1 MNLLSRKQKKRSEI
15 IKMAFRYD
23 FSGYATRND
32 IKCTDGRIIRAGA
45 FADQDGAKVPLVWNH
60 DHRGMENVIGHALL
74 ENRSDGVYAY
84 GVFNETKNGINAK
97 ELVEHGD
104 ICAMSIYA
112 NKLKQNGPDV
122 THGVIRELSLVYA
135 GANPGAY
142 IDSVITHEDGADEEA
157 VIYFDQAI
165 DASNGELTHEDK
177 ETQEKDSKEEPEKK
191 PDETPKKTPKEI
203 IDGLSEK
210 KKKVAVLIIRMSP
223 KIDEIDTINDSKE
236 QPVSDK
242 GETVADIWETFTDE
256 EKKAVYAV
264 IGTAKENNESSDDG
278 DEKEDNDNKEEK
290 VMRHNAFDK
299 ETQTE
304 TVDGVLTHSDQEAIL
319 ALAKSK
325 SCGSLREAIER
336 YAEETDH
343 LQHGIDEIETLFPE
357 YKDVKPGAPE
367 LVTDNLGWVTTV
379 MNGVHKS
386 PISRIRTRQT
396 DARGRKIRGLGYQKG
411 GLKKEVGNVKLMS
424 RTTDPYTVFVKDSM
438 NRDDITDI
446 TDFDVVSYEYNLLR
460 MALNEEIATAIM
472 VGDGREDGDED
483 KIPEDKIRPIWT
495 DDELFTV
502 HKAVDVAG
510 MKTKLQGSD
519 TSKNFGD
526 NYIETEAIIEAALD
540 ARIDYRGSGSP
551 AFFCTPQLVNTMLM
565 ARDLNGRRIYNSID
579 ELKTILNVS
588 AIVTIEQFAGL
599 QRTVDTNKMALL
611 GIMVNLDDYYV
622 GATKG
627 GQITQ
632 FNQFDIDFNKE
643 KYLIETRISGALT
656 KIKSAIVLEKKAS

>member
-1 MNLLSRKQKKRSEI
+1 
-15 IKMAFRYD
+15 MAFRYD

-236 QPVSDK
+236 QSVSDK

-278 DEKEDNDNKEEK
+278 DEEEDNDNKEEK

-325 SCGSLREAIER
+325 SCGSLREAMEQ
-336 YAEETDH
+336 YAGETDH

-411 GLKKEVGNVKLMS
+411 NLKKEVGNVKLMS
-424 RTTDPYTVFVKDSM
+424 RTTDPYTVYVKDSM
-438 NRDDITDI
+438 NRDDILDI

-460 MALNEEIATAIM
+460 MALNEEIATAVM

-495 DDELFTV
+495 DDELYTI

-565 ARDLNGRRIYNSID
+565 ARDLNGRRIYNGID

>member
-1 MNLLSRKQKKRSEI
+1 
-15 IKMAFRYD
+15 MAFRYD

-135 GANPGAY
+135 GANPGAF

-177 ETQEKDSKEEPEKK
+177 ETQEKDSKEESEKK

-210 KKKVAVLIIRMSP
+210 KKKVAALIISMSP

-242 GETVADIWETFTDE
+242 GETIADIWETFTEE

-264 IGTAKENNESSDDG
+264 IGTAKENNESSDNG
-278 DEKEDNDNKEEK
+278 DEEEDNDNKEEK

-325 SCGSLREAIER
+325 SCGSLREAMEQ
-336 YAEETDH
+336 YAGETDH

-424 RTTDPYTVFVKDSM
+424 RTTDPYTVYVKDSM
-438 NRDDITDI
+438 NRDDILDI

-460 MALNEEIATAIM
+460 MALNEEIATAVM

-495 DDELFTV
+495 DDELYTI
-502 HKAVDVAG
+502 HKTVDVAG

-565 ARDLNGRRIYNSID
+565 ARDMNGRRIYNSID

>member
-1 MNLLSRKQKKRSEI
+1 
-15 IKMAFRYD
+15 MAFRYD

-135 GANPGAY
+135 GANPGAF

-177 ETQEKDSKEEPEKK
+177 ETQEKDSKEESEKK
-191 PDETPKKTPKEI
+191 PDETSKKTPKEI
-203 IDGLSEK
+203 VDGLSEK
-210 KKKVAVLIIRMSP
+210 KKKVAALIISMSP

-236 QPVSDK
+236 QPASDK
-242 GETVADIWETFTDE
+242 GETIADIWETFTEE

-264 IGTAKENNESSDDG
+264 IGAAKENNESSDDG
-278 DEKEDNDNKEEK
+278 DEEEDNDNKEEK

-304 TVDGVLTHSDQEAIL
+304 VMDGVLTHSDQEAIL
-319 ALAKSK
+319 DLAKSK
-325 SCGSLREAIER
+325 SCGSLREAMEE
-336 YAEETDH
+336 YAGKTDH

-411 GLKKEVGNVKLMS
+411 ALKKEVGNVKLMT

-438 NRDDITDI
+438 NRDDILDI

-460 MALNEEIATAIM
+460 MALNEEIATAVM

-495 DDELFTV
+495 DDELYTI
-502 HKAVDVAG
+502 HKAVDVTG

>member
-1 MNLLSRKQKKRSEI
+1 
-15 IKMAFRYD
+15 MAFRYD

-135 GANPGAY
+135 GANPGAF

-177 ETQEKDSKEEPEKK
+177 ETQEKDSKEESEKK

-223 KIDEIDTINDSKE
+223 KIDEIDTMNDSKE

-264 IGTAKENNESSDDG
+264 IGTAKENNESSDHG
-278 DEKEDNDNKEEK
+278 DEEEDNDNKEEK

-325 SCGSLREAIER
+325 SCGSLREAMEQ
-336 YAEETDH
+336 YAGETDH

-424 RTTDPYTVFVKDSM
+424 RTTDPYTIFVKDSM
-438 NRDDITDI
+438 NRDDILDI

-460 MALNEEIATAIM
+460 MALNEEIATAVM

-495 DDELFTV
+495 DDELYTI
-502 HKAVDVAG
+502 HKTVDVAG

>member
-1 MNLLSRKQKKRSEI
+1 
-15 IKMAFRYD
+15 MAFRYD

-122 THGVIRELSLVYA
+122 IHGVIRELSLVYA
-135 GANPGAY
+135 GANPGAF

-157 VIYFDQAI
+157 IIYFDQAI
-165 DASNGELTHEDK
+165 DVSNGELTHEDK
-177 ETQEKDSKEEPEKK
+177 EAKKKDPKEEPEKK
-191 PDETPKKTPKEI
+191 SEESSSKTVKEI

-210 KKKVAVLIIRMSP
+210 KKKVATLIISMSP
-223 KIDEIDTINDSKE
+223 KIDEVDIINDIKE

-242 GETVADIWETFTDE
+242 GETVADIWETFTEE

-278 DEKEDNDNKEEK
+278 DEEEDNDNKEEK

-325 SCGSLREAIER
+325 SCGSLREAMEQ
-336 YAEETDH
+336 YAGETDH

-357 YKDVKPGAPE
+357 YKDVKNGAPE

-411 GLKKEVGNVKLMS
+411 NLKKEVGNVKLMS
-424 RTTDPYTVFVKDSM
+424 RTTDPYTVYVKDSM
-438 NRDDITDI
+438 NRDDILDI

-460 MALNEEIATAIM
+460 MALNEEIATAVM

-495 DDELFTV
+495 DDELYTI
-502 HKAVDVAG
+502 HKAVDVTG

-599 QRTVDTNKMALL
+599 QRTVESNKMALL

-643 KYLIETRISGALT
+643 KYLIEARISGALT
-656 KIKSAIVLEKKAS
+656 KIKSAIVLEKKVS

>member
-1 MNLLSRKQKKRSEI
+1 
-15 IKMAFRYD
+15 MAFKYD
-23 FSGYATRND
+23 FSGYVTKND
-32 IKCTDGRIIRAGA
+32 LRCSDGRVIRAGA
-45 FADQDGAKVPLVWNH
+45 FADQDGVKVPLVWNH
-60 DHRGMENVIGHALL
+60 DHRNMDNVIGHAYL
-74 ENRSDGVYAY
+74 ENREDGVYGY
-84 GVFNETKNGINAK
+84 GVFNNTSRGVDAK
-97 ELVEHGD
+97 VLVEHGD
-104 ICAMSIYA
+104 ISAMSIYA
-112 NKLKQNGPDV
+112 NKLKQNGSDV
-122 THGVIRELSLVYA
+122 LHGVIREVSLVYA

-142 IDSVITHEDGADEEA
+142 IDTIISHEDGADEEA
-157 VIYFDQAI
+157 IMYFNQPLDLYHG
-165 DASNGELTHEDK
+165 SV
-177 ETQEKDSKEEPEKK
+177 P
-191 PDETPKKTPKEI
+191 
-203 IDGLSEK
+203 
-210 KKKVAVLIIRMSP
+210 
-223 KIDEIDTINDSKE
+223 DEIDNNSTKGKGETDVDEKDQTVDDFFNSLSKE
-236 QPVSDK
+236 KRMVAEYLITMALRGDDKVQHADENADNLTDEGDDSDDR
-242 GETVADIWETFTDE
+242 TVADIWNDFTPY
-256 EKKAVYAV
+256 EKKVV
-264 IGTAKENNESSDDG
+264 ESIIGAALAEKKNKNTSNENNN
-278 DEKEDNDNKEEK
+278 EDNEEEK
-290 VMRHNAFDK
+290 VMKHNAFDP
-299 ETQTE
+299 TSTE
-304 TVDGVLTHSDQEAIL
+304 DPMDGVLTHSDQEAIL

-325 SCGSLREAIER
+325 SCGSLREAMEQ
-336 YAEETDH
+336 YAGETEH

-411 GLKKEVGNVKLMS
+411 NLKKEAGNVKLMG
-424 RTTDPYTVFVKDSM
+424 RTTDPYTVYVKDSM
-438 NRDDITDI
+438 NRDDILDI

-460 MALNEEIATAIM
+460 MALNEEIATAVM

-495 DDELFTV
+495 DDELYTI
-502 HKAVDVAG
+502 HKAVDVTG

-599 QRTVDTNKMALL
+599 RRTVDTSNMALL

-656 KIKSAIVLEKKAS
+656 KIKSAIVLEKKVS

>member
-1 MNLLSRKQKKRSEI
+1 
-15 IKMAFRYD
+15 MAFRYD

-210 KKKVAVLIIRMSP
+210 KKKVAVLIISMSP
-223 KIDEIDTINDSKE
+223 KIDEIDTINDNKE
-236 QPVSDK
+236 QPASDK
-242 GETVADIWETFTDE
+242 GETIADIWGTFTEE

-264 IGTAKENNESSDDG
+264 IGTVKENNESSDDG
-278 DEKEDNDNKEEK
+278 DKEEGDDNKEEK

-304 TVDGVLTHSDQEAIL
+304 TMDGVLTHSDQEAIL

-325 SCGSLREAIER
+325 SCGSLREAMER
-336 YAEETDH
+336 YAGETDH

>member
-1 MNLLSRKQKKRSEI
+1 
-15 IKMAFRYD
+15 MAFRYD

-112 NKLKQNGPDV
+112 NKLKQNGADV

-135 GANPGAY
+135 GANPGAF

-177 ETQEKDSKEEPEKK
+177 ETQEKDSKEESEKK
-191 PDETPKKTPKEI
+191 SDETPKKTPKEI

-210 KKKVAVLIIRMSP
+210 KKKVAALIISMSP
-223 KIDEIDTINDSKE
+223 KIDEIDTINDNKE

-242 GETVADIWETFTDE
+242 GETVADIWETFTEE

-264 IGTAKENNESSDDG
+264 IGTAKENNESSNDG
-278 DEKEDNDNKEEK
+278 DEEEDNDNKEEK

-325 SCGSLREAIER
+325 SCGSLREAMEQ
-336 YAEETDH
+336 YAGETDH

-424 RTTDPYTVFVKDSM
+424 RTTDPYTVYVKDSM
-438 NRDDITDI
+438 NRDDILDI

-460 MALNEEIATAIM
+460 MALNEEIATAVM
-472 VGDGREDGDED
+472 VGDGRDDGDED

-495 DDELFTV
+495 DDELYTI
-502 HKAVDVAG
+502 HKTVDVAG

>member
-1 MNLLSRKQKKRSEI
+1 
-15 IKMAFRYD
+15 MAFRYD

-135 GANPGAY
+135 GANPGAF
-142 IDSVITHEDGADEEA
+142 IDLVITHEDGADEEA

-210 KKKVAVLIIRMSP
+210 KKKVAALIIRISP

-264 IGTAKENNESSDDG
+264 IGTAKENNESSDHG
-278 DEKEDNDNKEEK
+278 DEEEDNDNKEEK

-304 TVDGVLTHSDQEAIL
+304 TMDGVLTHSDQEAIL

-325 SCGSLREAIER
+325 SCGSLREAMEQ
-336 YAEETDH
+336 YARETDH

-411 GLKKEVGNVKLMS
+411 TLKKEVGNVKLMS
-424 RTTDPYTVFVKDSM
+424 RTTDPYTVYVKDSM
-438 NRDDITDI
+438 NRDDMLDI

>member
-1 MNLLSRKQKKRSEI
+1 
-15 IKMAFRYD
+15 MAFRYD

-122 THGVIRELSLVYA
+122 IHGVIRELSLVYA
-135 GANPGAY
+135 GANPGAF

-177 ETQEKDSKEEPEKK
+177 ETKEKDSKEEPEKK
-191 PDETPKKTPKEI
+191 SEESSSKTVKEI
-203 IDGLSEK
+203 IDSLSEK
-210 KKKVAVLIIRMSP
+210 KKKVAALIISMSP
-223 KIDEIDTINDSKE
+223 KIDEVDIINDIKE

-242 GETVADIWETFTDE
+242 GETVADIWETFTEE
-256 EKKAVYAV
+256 EKKAVFAV

-278 DEKEDNDNKEEK
+278 DEEEDNDNKEEK

-325 SCGSLREAIER
+325 SCGSLREAMEQ
-336 YAEETDH
+336 YAGETDH

-357 YKDVKPGAPE
+357 YKDVKPGVPE
-367 LVTDNLGWVTTV
+367 LVTDSMGWVTTV

-411 GLKKEVGNVKLMS
+411 NLKKEVGNVKLIN
-424 RTTDPYTVFVKDSM
+424 RTTDPYTVYVKDSM
-438 NRDDITDI
+438 NRDDILDI
-446 TDFDVVSYEYNLLR
+446 TDFDVVSYEYNILR
-460 MALNEEIATAIM
+460 MALNEEIATAVM

-495 DDELFTV
+495 DDELYTI
-502 HKAVDVAG
+502 HKAVDITG

-519 TSKNFGD
+519 TGKNFGD

-599 QRTVDTNKMALL
+599 QRTVESNKMALL

-643 KYLIETRISGALT
+643 KYLIEARISGALT
-656 KIKSAIVLEKKAS
+656 KIKSAIVLEKKVS

>member
-1 MNLLSRKQKKRSEI
+1 
-15 IKMAFRYD
+15 MAFKYD

-32 IKCTDGRIIRAGA
+32 IKCSDGRIIRAGA

-60 DHRGMENVIGHALL
+60 DHRGMDNVIGHALL

-84 GVFNETKNGINAK
+84 GVFNDTKNGINAK
-97 ELVEHGD
+97 QLVEHGD

-112 NKLKQNGPDV
+112 NKLKQSGPDV

-135 GANPGAY
+135 GANPGAF
-142 IDSVITHEDGADEEA
+142 IDSVISHEDGSDEEA
-157 VIYFDQAI
+157 VIYFNQDI
-165 DASNGELTHEDK
+165 DISHGELSHADEGKKDDPGK
-177 ETQEKDSKEEPEKK
+177 ESEKSSER
-191 PDETPKKTPKEI
+191 TIKEI

-210 KKKVAVLIIRMSP
+210 KKQVAMFIIGMALKGGKVEHADSR
-223 KIDEIDTINDSKE
+223 DEKE
-236 QPVSDK
+236 EPVSEK
-242 GETVADIWETFTDE
+242 GETVADVWKTFTEE

-264 IGTAKENNESSDDG
+264 IGAAKENNESSDDD
-278 DEKEDNDNKEEK
+278 DEEEDGNDEEEK
-290 VMRHNAFDK
+290 VMRHNAFDAG
-299 ETQTE
+299 TQGDPM
-304 TVDGVLTHSDQEAIL
+304 DGILTHSDQEAIL
-319 ALAKSK
+319 NLAKSK
-325 SCGSLREAIER
+325 SCGSLREAMEE
-336 YAEETDH
+336 YAESCDH

-367 LVTDNLGWVTTV
+367 LVTDNLNWVNKV

-396 DARGRKIRGLGYQKG
+396 DARGRKIRGMGYQKG
-411 GLKKEVGNVKLMS
+411 SLKKEVGNVKLMS
-424 RTTDPYTVFVKDSM
+424 RTTDPYTVYVKDSM
-438 NRDDITDI
+438 NRDDILDI

-460 MALNEEIATAIM
+460 LGLNEEVATAVM
-472 VGDGREDGDED
+472 VGDGREEGDED

-495 DDELFTV
+495 DDELYTI
-502 HKAVDVAG
+502 HKAVDIDG

-519 TSKNFGD
+519 TSKRFGD
-526 NYIETEAIIEAALD
+526 NFVETEAIIEAALD

-588 AIVTIEQFAGL
+588 EIVTIEQFAGL
-599 QRTVDTNKMALL
+599 QRTSGANTMGLL

-643 KYLIETRISGALT
+643 KFLIETRISGALV
-656 KIKSAIVLEKKAS
+656 KIKSAIVLEKKVS

>member
-1 MNLLSRKQKKRSEI
+1 ME
-15 IKMAFRYD
+15 FRYD

-135 GANPGAY
+135 GANPGAF

-177 ETQEKDSKEEPEKK
+177 ETQEKDSKEESEKK

-223 KIDEIDTINDSKE
+223 KIDEIDTMNDSKE

-264 IGTAKENNESSDDG
+264 IGTAKENNESSDHG
-278 DEKEDNDNKEEK
+278 DEEEDNDNKEEK

-325 SCGSLREAIER
+325 SCGSLREAMEQ
-336 YAEETDH
+336 YAGETDH

-424 RTTDPYTVFVKDSM
+424 RTTDPYTIFVKDSM
-438 NRDDITDI
+438 NRDDILDI

-460 MALNEEIATAIM
+460 MALNEEIATAVM

-495 DDELFTV
+495 DDELYTI
-502 HKAVDVAG
+502 HKTVDVAG

>member
-1 MNLLSRKQKKRSEI
+1 
-15 IKMAFRYD
+15 MAFRYD

-135 GANPGAY
+135 GANPGAF

-165 DASNGELTHEDK
+165 DVSNGELTHEDK
-177 ETQEKDSKEEPEKK
+177 ETQEKESKEEPEKK
-191 PDETPKKTPKEI
+191 PDETPKKTAKEI

-210 KKKVAVLIIRMSP
+210 KKKVAALIINMSP
-223 KIDEIDTINDSKE
+223 KIDEIDTVNDNKE

-264 IGTAKENNESSDDG
+264 TGAAKENNKSSDDG
-278 DEKEDNDNKEEK
+278 DEEEDNDNKEEK

-325 SCGSLREAIER
+325 SCGSLREAMEQ
-336 YAEETDH
+336 YAGETDH

-411 GLKKEVGNVKLMS
+411 NLKKEAGNVKLMS
-424 RTTDPYTVFVKDSM
+424 RTTDPYTVYVKDSM
-438 NRDDITDI
+438 NRDDILDI

-460 MALNEEIATAIM
+460 MALNEEIATAVM

-495 DDELFTV
+495 DDELYTI
-502 HKAVDVAG
+502 HKAVDVTG

-599 QRTVDTNKMALL
+599 QRTVDTSKMALL

-656 KIKSAIVLEKKAS
+656 KIKSAIVLEKKVS

>member
-1 MNLLSRKQKKRSEI
+1 
-15 IKMAFRYD
+15 MAFRYD

-112 NKLKQNGPDV
+112 NKLKQNGADV

-135 GANPGAY
+135 GANPGAF

-165 DASNGELTHEDK
+165 DVANGELTHEDK

-191 PDETPKKTPKEI
+191 SDETPKKTAKEI

-210 KKKVAVLIIRMSP
+210 KKNVAMFIIGMALKGD
-223 KIDEIDTINDSKE
+223 KIEHADGDVDDEE
-236 QPVSDK
+236 QPASDK
-242 GETVADIWETFTDE
+242 GETIADIWETFTEE

-264 IGTAKENNESSDDG
+264 ISAAKENNESSDDG

-319 ALAKSK
+319 DLAKSK
-325 SCGSLREAIER
+325 SCGSLREAMEQ
-336 YAEETDH
+336 YAGKTDH

-411 GLKKEVGNVKLMS
+411 ALKKEVGNVK
-424 RTTDPYTVFVKDSM
+424 
-438 NRDDITDI
+438 
-446 TDFDVVSYEYNLLR
+446 VSYE
-460 MALNEEIATAIM
+460 
-472 VGDGREDGDED
+472 
-483 KIPEDKIRPIWT
+483 
-495 DDELFTV
+495 
-502 HKAVDVAG
+502 
-510 MKTKLQGSD
+510 
-519 TSKNFGD
+519 
-526 NYIETEAIIEAALD
+526 
-540 ARIDYRGSGSP
+540 
-551 AFFCTPQLVNTMLM
+551 LVN
-565 ARDLNGRRIYNSID
+565 DLR
-579 ELKTILNVS
+579 K
-588 AIVTIEQFAGL
+588 
-599 QRTVDTNKMALL
+599 ALL
-611 GIMVNLDDYYV
+611 GVMHTMIFSLGTDYVRQGTLTLEEYDNFMSLYEPYE
-622 GATKG
+622 KLG
-627 GQITQ
+627 GNGTGKKLKNEI
-632 FNQFDIDFNKE
+632 E
-643 KYLIETRISGALT
+643 KIQVTDAQT
-656 KIKSAIVLEKKAS
+656 NT

>member
-1 MNLLSRKQKKRSEI
+1 
-15 IKMAFRYD
+15 MAFRYD

-210 KKKVAVLIIRMSP
+210 KKKVAVLIISMSP
-223 KIDEIDTINDSKE
+223 KIDEIDTINDNKE
-236 QPVSDK
+236 QPASDK
-242 GETVADIWETFTDE
+242 GETIADIWETFTEE

-278 DEKEDNDNKEEK
+278 DKEEGDDNKEEK

-304 TVDGVLTHSDQEAIL
+304 TMDGVLTHSDQEAIL

-325 SCGSLREAIER
+325 SCGSLREAMEQ
-336 YAEETDH
+336 YAGETDH

-411 GLKKEVGNVKLMS
+411 TLKKEVGNVKLMS
-424 RTTDPYTVFVKDSM
+424 RTTDPYTVYVKDSM
-438 NRDDITDI
+438 NRDDIIDI